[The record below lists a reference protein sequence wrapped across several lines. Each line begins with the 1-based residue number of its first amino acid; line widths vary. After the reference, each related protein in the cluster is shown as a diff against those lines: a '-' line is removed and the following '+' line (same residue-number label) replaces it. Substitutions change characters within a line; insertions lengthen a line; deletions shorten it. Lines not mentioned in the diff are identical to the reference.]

1 MPIGGSARVVD
12 NLLIRSAQVGRTSKE
27 ASTMH
32 PSTMQLM
39 AEVRAQEML
48 QEARAHRSTRR
59 DKVVVAAL
67 RRIFTDPSD
76 RSIA

>member
-1 MPIGGSARVVD
+1 
-12 NLLIRSAQVGRTSKE
+12 
-27 ASTMH
+27 MH

-48 QEARAHRSTRR
+48 QEARAHRSPRR

>member
-1 MPIGGSARVVD
+1 
-12 NLLIRSAQVGRTSKE
+12 
-27 ASTMH
+27 MH

-48 QEARAHRSTRR
+48 QEARAYRPTRR

-76 RSIA
+76 HSIA

>member
-1 MPIGGSARVVD
+1 
-12 NLLIRSAQVGRTSKE
+12 
-27 ASTMH
+27 MH

-39 AEVRAQEML
+39 AEVRTQEML
-48 QEARAHRSTRR
+48 REARAHQSPRR